1 MADTQKMISPVDGST
16 YVERPL
22 ATASEIDAAL
32 ARAEAAQKEWKR
44 TPLADRA
51 ALLTRATDAFVAR
64 KDDIATEI
72 SFPGENIREIP
83 KTLREAIELLDRS
96 TVLRKALGDDVVDH
110 YVHTGRW
117 EQAEFDRRVT
127 DWEVVRNFERA

>member
-1 MADTQKMISPVDGST
+1 MRTTFHGIEEELELEPIFDG
-16 YVERPL
+16 
-22 ATASEIDAAL
+22 DAYS
-32 ARAEAAQKEWKR
+32 
-44 TPLADRA
+44 D
-51 ALLTRATDAFVAR
+51 
-64 KDDIATEI
+64 
-72 SFPGENIREIP
+72 ENIREIP
-83 KTLREAIELLDRS
+83 KTLREALELLDRS